1 MKIEEAA
8 SYTEKCFHGS
18 PASCTCACPFH
29 LDIRSL
35 LEKVS
40 KGKWASAYKLLR
52 NETIF
57 PVIVSALCDQ
67 PCSNHCQRT
76 QIGDQAISIRDLE
89 DACIRYVKKR
99 KADAYNIPPK
109 TAKVAV
115 VGAGLAGLSCALNLA
130 RKKFQVTVFDKEL
143 GWGGSIRVHLRF
155 KEFNEEISLMFSVA
169 KADFQF
175 KSEITSLAQLE
186 EFDAIYIA
194 TGSGG
199 DSFGLLESWDHEL
212 QTTSEKKVFLGG
224 SLCGVSQMEGIA
236 QGAQVSKVIEAY
248 IQTGKASYINKEN
261 NFKECGRKLDHDG
274 ALSLARV
281 EAQSTDGYSEAEAR
295 EEASRCLQCDCDKC
309 LTSCEMLKRFGKAP
323 QKMAIEV
330 YTDTHVNPPLS
341 THTLARETYS
351 CNLCGHCKSICPE
364 AVDIGAMLQFSR
376 TARFKDNSY
385 PAALHDFWLR
395 EMDYAVS
402 QGAFV
407 SAPKGKKT
415 CQYAFFPGCQ
425 LGASNPEHVL
435 ESYDFLNEH
444 YDAGI
449 FISCCG
455 APAFWAG
462 DEERLG
468 VHIEKLRQE
477 WFEMGRPKLVFACA
491 TCENIFSMMLPEIKS
506 ISLYELLDRQSHVLS
521 KCDLTE
527 AVVFDPC
534 AARDDDEMQSSV
546 RRLADKADISLEEL
560 QEKNRCCGYGGLIR
574 LANPSLYDEISQV
587 RAEASEKPYIVYCAN
602 CREVFAARDKE
613 CAHVLDI
620 VFGLSINASI
630 PSLAKKREN
639 SLELKKKLM
648 REKWEMDFEAETHEW
663 DKLSLII
670 GDELQKMMDQKLISS
685 ADLQEAIWLAE
696 ESGDKFY
703 DESDGMSLCS
713 MIKPV
718 ITYWVEYRK
727 TGPDTYEVYSA
738 YYHRMHF
745 VKGE

>member
-1 MKIEEAA
+1 
-8 SYTEKCFHGS
+8 
-18 PASCTCACPFH
+18 
-29 LDIRSL
+29 
-35 LEKVS
+35 
-40 KGKWASAYKLLR
+40 
-52 NETIF
+52 
-57 PVIVSALCDQ
+57 
-67 PCSNHCQRT
+67 
-76 QIGDQAISIRDLE
+76 
-89 DACIRYVKKR
+89 
-99 KADAYNIPPK
+99 
-109 TAKVAV
+109 
-115 VGAGLAGLSCALNLA
+115 
-130 RKKFQVTVFDKEL
+130 
-143 GWGGSIRVHLRF
+143 
-155 KEFNEEISLMFSVA
+155 
-169 KADFQF
+169 
-175 KSEITSLAQLE
+175 
-186 EFDAIYIA
+186 
-194 TGSGG
+194 
-199 DSFGLLESWDHEL
+199 
-212 QTTSEKKVFLGG
+212 
-224 SLCGVSQMEGIA
+224 
-236 QGAQVSKVIEAY
+236 
-248 IQTGKASYINKEN
+248 
-261 NFKECGRKLDHDG
+261 
-274 ALSLARV
+274 
-281 EAQSTDGYSEAEAR
+281 
-295 EEASRCLQCDCDKC
+295 
-309 LTSCEMLKRFGKAP
+309 
-323 QKMAIEV
+323 
-330 YTDTHVNPPLS
+330 
-341 THTLARETYS
+341 
-351 CNLCGHCKSICPE
+351 
-364 AVDIGAMLQFSR
+364 
-376 TARFKDNSY
+376 
-385 PAALHDFWLR
+385 
-395 EMDYAVS
+395 
-402 QGAFV
+402 
-407 SAPKGKKT
+407 
-415 CQYAFFPGCQ
+415 
-425 LGASNPEHVL
+425 
-435 ESYDFLNEH
+435 
-444 YDAGI
+444 
-449 FISCCG
+449 
-455 APAFWAG
+455 
-462 DEERLG
+462 
-468 VHIEKLRQE
+468 
-477 WFEMGRPKLVFACA
+477 
-491 TCENIFSMMLPEIKS
+491 MMLPEIKS

-727 TGPDTYEVYSA
+727 TGPDTYEVYST